1 MLLLPAFVSAFSEV
15 LQMEPFAFG
24 FAFWVVDARERSD
37 VEHRERFAVIGERF
51 GN

>member
-1 MLLLPAFVSAFSEV
+1 MLPVLAFVLAFLGV